1 MNSNFPPEI
10 FGSTTEILRKLR
22 KASWVDCKLIYKYS
36 MMIISIEQPQLSK
49 LEYIKFEDIMIII
62 SFESSSENSWVT

>member
-1 MNSNFPPEI
+1 
-10 FGSTTEILRKLR
+10 
-22 KASWVDCKLIYKYS
+22 